1 MMHNKPMD
9 APHPIFSPTSRVGS
23 IAAFGNAFAASAA
36 LYVALFLIGIP
47 AMGDPQQLAELAI
60 HNPTPL
66 LLQDALKFLSAAT
79 ACVLIFALDARLRD
93 RAPTWMRAAKLFGFL
108 AVGLLLANATLSLF
122 LVLQTTRPLPIGLGD
137 HAALNGVIGI
147 LGMAAIMANG
157 VWYLVVNWT
166 ARTSQRLPRGLCY
179 LGLLLGVASLM
190 PFLALFVLILGIVWA
205 LGLGVVLGREK

>member
-1 MMHNKPMD
+1 M
-9 APHPIFSPTSRVGS
+9 GS

-93 RAPTWMRAAKLFGFL
+93 RAPTWMRAAKLFGFV
-108 AVGLLLANATLSLF
+108 AVGLLLTNATLSLF
-122 LVLQTTRPLPIGLGD
+122 AVSQATHFSPSVS
-137 HAALNGVIGI
+137 AALNGVIGL

-166 ARTSQRLPRGLCY
+166 ARASRRLPRGLCY
-179 LGLLLGVASLM
+179 LGLLLGVTSFV

-205 LGLGVVLGREK
+205 LGLGVVLGRAK